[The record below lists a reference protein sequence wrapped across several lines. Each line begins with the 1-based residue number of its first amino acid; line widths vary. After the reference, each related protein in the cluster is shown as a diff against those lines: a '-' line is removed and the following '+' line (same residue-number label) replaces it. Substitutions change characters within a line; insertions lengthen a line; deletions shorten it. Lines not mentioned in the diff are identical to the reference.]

1 MIFLTANEV
10 LDIVQSSEPGK
21 NTSFLGSSHN
31 LWVRFKNYEKN
42 PPMALVKHDRKVC
55 IIFATFNKNFYANLY
70 EIVTV
75 QGHEGKGYASQLWEQ
90 FTEYAVLKKG
100 MKRLKISCT
109 PSSITWHIRN
119 GLIFWGVDHLG
130 SLKSDQP
137 LFPDRATQ
145 LDMRNLFVKSPEM
158 ALPSEKVIKELQGS
172 QLKFYEFGEKKQ
184 QEVEE
189 AIEKVGKYWLGGY
202 LQR

>member
-1 MIFLTANEV
+1 MIFLTSNEV
-10 LDIVQSSEPGK
+10 LDILNSSLGGK
-21 NTSFLGSSHN
+21 NSHFLAASHN
-31 LWVRFKNYEKN
+31 LWTRFKNYDRN
-42 PPMALVKHDRKVC
+42 PPMALVKNDRKVS

-90 FTEYAVLKKG
+90 FTHYAVEKQG

-109 PSSITWHIRN
+109 PSSITWHLRN
-119 GLIFWGVDHLG
+119 GLIFWGVDSLG

-145 LDMRNLFVKSPEM
+145 LDMRNLFVNSPEM
-158 ALPSEKVIKELQGS
+158 ALPSEKVIKALKES
-172 QLKFYEFGEKKQ
+172 QLNSYSFSDSKKKLIQ
-184 QEVEE
+184 E
-189 AIEKVGKYWLGGY
+189 AIEKVGKYWLGDY

>member
-1 MIFLTANEV
+1 MIFVTQNEV
-10 LDIVQSSEPGK
+10 LDILNNSLGGK
-21 NTSFLGSSHN
+21 NSHFLASSHN

-42 PPMALVKHDRKVC
+42 PPMALVKNDKKVC
-55 IIFATFNKNFYANLY
+55 LIFATFNKNFYTNLY

-75 QGHEGKGYASQLWEQ
+75 QGYEGNGYASQLWDQ
-90 FTEYAVLKKG
+90 FIRYAVEKRG

-109 PSSITWHIRN
+109 PSSITWHMRN
-119 GLIFWGVDHLG
+119 GLIFWGVDSLG

-145 LDMRNLFVKSPEM
+145 LDMRNLFAKSPEM
-158 ALPSEKVIKELQGS
+158 ALPSEKVIKALKES
-172 QLKFYEFGEKKQ
+172 QLNSYSFSDSKKKIIQ
-184 QEVEE
+184 E
-189 AIEKVGKYWLGGY
+189 AIEKVGKYWLGDY

>member
-1 MIFLTANEV
+1 
-10 LDIVQSSEPGK
+10 
-21 NTSFLGSSHN
+21 
-31 LWVRFKNYEKN
+31 
-42 PPMALVKHDRKVC
+42 MALVKHDRKVC

-90 FTEYAVLKKG
+90 FTEYAVRQKG

-119 GLIFWGVDHLG
+119 GLIFWGVDSTG

-145 LDMRNLFVKSPEM
+145 LQMRNLFVKSPEM
-158 ALPSEKVIKELQGS
+158 ALPSDKVIVILQES
-172 QLKFYEFGEKKQ
+172 QLNNWHFSPIKQ
-184 QEVEE
+184 KEIEE
-189 AIEKVGKYWLGGY
+189 AIEKVGKYWLGDY
-202 LQR
+202 LKR

>member
-10 LDIVQSSEPGK
+10 LDILNSSLGGK
-21 NTSFLGSSHN
+21 NSHFLASSHN
-31 LWVRFKNYEKN
+31 LWTRFKNYDKN
-42 PPMALVKHDRKVC
+42 PPMALVKNDRKVS

-90 FTEYAVLKKG
+90 FTEYAVMQKG

-119 GLIFWGVDHLG
+119 GLIFWGVDNLG

-137 LFPDRATQ
+137 LFPDRQTQ

-158 ALPSEKVIKELQGS
+158 ALPSEKVIKDLQQS
-172 QLKFYEFGEKKQ
+172 QLKFYEFSEKKK